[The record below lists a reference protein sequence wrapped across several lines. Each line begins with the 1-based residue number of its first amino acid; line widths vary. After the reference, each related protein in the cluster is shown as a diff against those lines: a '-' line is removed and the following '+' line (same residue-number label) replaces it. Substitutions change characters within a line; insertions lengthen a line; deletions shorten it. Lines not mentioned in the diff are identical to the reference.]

1 MEKPK
6 RRGWNDSRVSSSID
20 SLEFNQI
27 KKLKDMSLPANKI
40 SQDKSPQK
48 PQISIRESQH
58 SKLNKFLDDSLM
70 D

>member
-40 SQDKSPQK
+40 S
-48 PQISIRESQH
+48 
-58 SKLNKFLDDSLM
+58 
-70 D
+70 